1 MPEFLRSMLAVA
13 FLAAYATTASTVD
26 ATSQVANPLNDLR
39 FVGQAGEK
47 GKGNH
52 HEDAIAFGNGTFR
65 ARNCE
70 NWGFG
75 AGPYT
80 VDKSGDAYH
89 FKATLTSPDRG
100 KLEWTGTIVGDKA
113 IATFRWTH
121 ERWYGTIRRDYWFEG
136 TRQAE
141 KH

>member
-1 MPEFLRSMLAVA
+1 MPAFLRSMLAVA
-13 FLAAYATTASTVD
+13 FLAASAATASTGD
-26 ATSQVANPLNDLR
+26 APSQVADPLNGLR
-39 FVGQAGEK
+39 FSGPAGEK

-52 HEDAIAFGNGTFR
+52 HKDTIMFGNGMFR
-65 ARNCE
+65 ALNCE

-80 VDKSGDAYH
+80 VEKSGAAYH
-89 FKATLTSPDRG
+89 FRATLTSPNKG

-113 IATFRWTH
+113 NATFRWTH
-121 ERWYGTIRRDYWFEG
+121 ERWYWTIRRDYWFEG

-141 KH
+141 KP